1 MDIPPM
7 LEIDALSRSFS
18 GRQVLAEVSL
28 RLAPGDYVAIVGES
42 GVGKSTL
49 LNLIAGLDR
58 PDSGRVVL
66 DGADYTT
73 LDEDGLTRLRR
84 DRLGFVFQAFH
95 VLPHLTVLQNVALPL
110 WLLLDTNY
118 TVTADTLQIRSGP
131 FRWRIALSD
140 VREVS
145 PSRSWVSSPALS
157 LDRVRIRYGVG
168 RSILVSPREKQR
180 FIDSLRELF
189 VEVRENATSLNAGI
203 DSLNTV
209 TRSVAAE
216 SERQAE
222 TLTTTAA
229 TIEEIT
235 VSINHIASNA
245 GSTDTATSRIGLPN
259 IAEAK

>member
-1 MDIPPM
+1 M

-110 WLLLDTNY
+110 WLQGVDSADAEAPARRLLEAVGLGARAGSWPRELSGGEMQRVAIARALVHGPRLVLADEPTGNLDPANGARVLALLGERIRGAGAIGILV
-118 TVTADTLQIRSGP
+118 THSMEAAATADRVLR
-131 FRWRIALSD
+131 
-140 VREVS
+140 
-145 PSRSWVSSPALS
+145 
-157 LDRVRIRYGVG
+157 LDAR
-168 RSILVSPREKQR
+168 
-180 FIDSLRELF
+180 
-189 VEVRENATSLNAGI
+189 
-203 DSLNTV
+203 
-209 TRSVAAE
+209 
-216 SERQAE
+216 
-222 TLTTTAA
+222 
-229 TIEEIT
+229 
-235 VSINHIASNA
+235 
-245 GSTDTATSRIGLPN
+245 GLHG
-259 IAEAK
+259 